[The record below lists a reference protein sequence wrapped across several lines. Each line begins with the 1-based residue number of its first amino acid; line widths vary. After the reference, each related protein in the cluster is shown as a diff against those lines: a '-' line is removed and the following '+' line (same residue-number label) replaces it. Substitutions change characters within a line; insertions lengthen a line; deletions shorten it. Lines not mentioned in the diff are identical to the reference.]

1 VDDAVHADAVDAADG
16 SAGAVPDNTI
26 PDQQGEHAT
35 TGDRPVEAPIQHEPA
50 KASATIPDDSID
62 PDTPLFK
69 VRSFTLLF
77 ITRVA
82 STTAFQMISV
92 VVGWHVYE
100 ITNSALH
107 LGLIGL
113 AQFLAPALFM
123 IPAGQIVDRY
133 NRRLVLR
140 IAYSV
145 AFVSA
150 LGLTLVATAPT
161 PNLPAIYGLVFLN
174 MTARTFEQPLMQALL
189 PIMAPRPILNRA
201 IAAHVSARHLSVL
214 IGPSVGGVLY
224 VFGPVFDYSVC
235 TTLVLAAMVAAFLLP
250 DTKTPGKKED
260 VSLDSVL
267 AGFRFIW
274 CNQAILGAMLFEFMA
289 AMFGS
294 VNALLPIYARDILQ
308 IGAWGVGVLRSA
320 PAAGAL
326 LAAAVLSRFPLTH
339 SGGPLLFGSFA
350 MMGVAGIFFGLSQNL
365 VFSIAALFVMGLG
378 DMVSTVIRQTLIQTA
393 TPDEM
398 RGRVFAVNS
407 LFYGTAGQLGA
418 FRAGVMAEYI
428 GAIGAVVFGG
438 GVLIGAVGLWTW
450 LFPALRRLD
459 RPDGLPSERDAR

>member
-1 VDDAVHADAVDAADG
+1 VEPVTASDPAADG
-16 SAGAVPDNTI
+16 TIRVAPRAVAPAVAPD
-26 PDQQGEHAT
+26 E
-35 TGDRPVEAPIQHEPA
+35 
-50 KASATIPDDSID
+50 ID
-62 PDTPLFK
+62 PNTPLFK

-77 ITRVA
+77 VTRVA

-100 ITNSALH
+100 ITDSALH

-140 IAYSV
+140 IAYGV

-161 PNLPAIYGLVFLN
+161 PNLLAIYGLVFVN
-174 MTARTFEQPLMQALL
+174 MAARTFEQPLMQALL
-189 PIMAPRPILNRA
+189 PAMAPRPILNRA

-214 IGPSVGGVLY
+214 IGPSLGGVLY

-235 TTLVLAAMVAAFLLP
+235 TVLVLAAVVAAFLLP
-250 DTKTPGKKED
+250 DTSTPGKKED
-260 VSLDSVL
+260 ISLDSVL

-274 CNQAILGAMLFEFMA
+274 GNQAILGAMLFEFMA

-326 LAAAVLSRFPLTH
+326 LAAAVLSRFPIRRG
-339 SGGPLLFGSFA
+339 GGPLLFGGFA
-350 MMGVAGIFFGLSQNL
+350 MMGVAGVVFGLSQNL

-393 TPDEM
+393 TPDAM

-428 GAIGAVVFGG
+428 GAVGSVLVGG
-438 GVLIGAVGLWTW
+438 GVLVGAVGHWAW

-459 RPDGLPSERDAR
+459 RPDGLPLQRDDR